1 MTSAALEQLRAKAL
15 ALSEPGRAER
25 AHDLVA
31 GLDGETEAG
40 AVDDWDA
47 EILRRLDQIDAGA
60 AMFVSRYEFKRQL
73 RQNLKP
79 A

>member
-1 MTSAALEQLRAKAL
+1 MTSVALEQLRAKAL
-15 ALSEPGRAER
+15 ALSEPERAEL

-31 GLDGETEAG
+31 SLDGESEAG

-60 AMFVSRYEFKRQL
+60 ATFVSRDEFKRQL
-73 RQNLKP
+73 RQHLKP